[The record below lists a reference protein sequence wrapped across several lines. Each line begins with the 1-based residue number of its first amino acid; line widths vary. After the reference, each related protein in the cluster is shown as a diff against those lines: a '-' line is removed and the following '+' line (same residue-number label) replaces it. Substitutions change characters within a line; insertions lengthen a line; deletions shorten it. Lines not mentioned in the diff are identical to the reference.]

1 MRIFFGTPDNAQRH
15 PVNRG
20 ISPCRAVIYTRFN
33 YHSRR
38 NVFDKRLSHIL
49 SVNAWNVLVF
59 YKKPRTEA
67 KWKRQLSVQAIGLVF
82 CVTILSITIFEKFS
96 EGGWMTVVITSVLI
110 LLCYLIRRHYSRVRT
125 ELMQLD
131 KILARMP
138 VSGPNNTQPINKE
151 NMTAIQLVSSFNG
164 FGVHTLFSIV
174 RSFQGLYKNFVF
186 ISVAVVDQG
195 SFKGKEGLD
204 DLKKSTEES
213 LKKYVELARALGFPA
228 EYRMAVGTDV
238 VDTATELCQKVSME
252 FNKSTIFSGR
262 LAFRFEKFYHRLLHN
277 ETAFAIQ
284 RRLQW
289 SGITNVIL
297 PIRVE
302 I

>member
-1 MRIFFGTPDNAQRH
+1 MRGGLSIG
-15 PVNRG
+15 
-20 ISPCRAVIYTRFN
+20 S
-33 YHSRR
+33 
-38 NVFDKRLSHIL
+38 VF
-49 SVNAWNVLVF
+49 VLVGQHV
-59 YKKPRTEA
+59 EGWVA
-67 KWKRQLSVQAIGLVF
+67 K
-82 CVTILSITIFEKFS
+82 
-96 EGGWMTVVITSVLI
+96 
-110 LLCYLIRRHYSRVRT
+110 
-125 ELMQLD
+125 
-131 KILARMP
+131 
-138 VSGPNNTQPINKE
+138 KE

-186 ISVAVVDQG
+186 VSVAVIDQG
-195 SFKGKEGLD
+195 AFKGKDGLD

-213 LKKYVELARALGFPA
+213 LKKYVELARAMGFPA
-228 EYRMAVGTDV
+228 EYRMAIGTDV
-238 VDTATELCQKVSME
+238 VDAATDLCHEVSSE

-297 PIRVE
+297 PIR
-302 I
+302 IQI

>member
-1 MRIFFGTPDNAQRH
+1 
-15 PVNRG
+15 
-20 ISPCRAVIYTRFN
+20 
-33 YHSRR
+33 
-38 NVFDKRLSHIL
+38 
-49 SVNAWNVLVF
+49 
-59 YKKPRTEA
+59 
-67 KWKRQLSVQAIGLVF
+67 
-82 CVTILSITIFEKFS
+82 
-96 EGGWMTVVITSVLI
+96 
-110 LLCYLIRRHYSRVRT
+110 
-125 ELMQLD
+125 MQLD

-138 VSGPNNTQPINKE
+138 ASTSNNTQPIDKN
-151 NMTAIQLVSSFNG
+151 NMTAIQLVSNFNG

-186 ISVAVVDQG
+186 ISIAVVDQG

-213 LKKYVELARALGFPA
+213 LKKYVELARAMGYPA

-238 VDTATELCQKVSME
+238 VDTATDLCQSTSME
-252 FNKSTIFSGR
+252 FSKSTIFSGR
-262 LAFRFEKFYHRLLHN
+262 LAFRFEKYYHRLLHN

-289 SGITNVIL
+289 SSITNVIL
-297 PIRVE
+297 PIRME